1 MYPPSRFVIQTRN
14 DVDDGIGGIEEG
26 WDYYLEVDGYL
37 DMMTGS
43 DLPAGNKNSAF
54 VEESTHV
61 LIIPDIPP
69 EALDDTM
76 LVVGSDGRTYDITYV
91 DNPVGVDHHL
101 EVYLRY
107 RRV

>member
-1 MYPPSRFVIQTRN
+1 MYPPKEFLLQTRVL
-14 DVDDGIGGIEEG
+14 VDDGIGGVEED
-26 WDYYLEVDGYL
+26 WMDYITILGYL
-37 DMMTGS
+37 DMLSGT
-43 DLPAGNKNSAF
+43 DLPAGGLNNAY

-69 EALDDTM
+69 EAIDDSM
-76 LVVGSDGRTYDITYV
+76 RVVEGTDRFYDITYV

-107 RRV
+107 RR